1 MKFSGYWVSAKDEVV
16 TALPDIF
23 DETDLTAESS
33 WTEAHQNEEPTYP
46 AGYVDP
52 ARILA
57 ETGMKLLE
65 VNPDLAKVVAKFEN
79 QEMEIRNAEDFGLFC
94 LSQIAWLADRAR
106 RAAKLRA
113 MPVPDQSRNDE
124 IPFN

>member
-1 MKFSGYWVSAKDEVV
+1 MKFSGYWVSAKNGVV
-16 TALPDIF
+16 TALPDVF
-23 DETDLTAESS
+23 DETDLTAESN

-46 AGYVDP
+46 AGFVDP

-65 VNPDLAKVVAKFEN
+65 VNPDLAKAVAALEHQK
-79 QEMEIRNAEDFGLFC
+79 MDIRNAEDFGLFC
-94 LSQIAWLADRAR
+94 LSQIAWLPDRAR
-106 RAAKLRA
+106 RAAKLRT
-113 MPVPDQSRNDE
+113 MPVPVQSRNDE